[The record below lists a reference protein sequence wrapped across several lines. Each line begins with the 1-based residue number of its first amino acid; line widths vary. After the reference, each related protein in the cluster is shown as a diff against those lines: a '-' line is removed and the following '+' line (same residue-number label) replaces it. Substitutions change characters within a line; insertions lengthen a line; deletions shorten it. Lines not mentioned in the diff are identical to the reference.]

1 MNKAP
6 RFPTSAGFQKMEAKQ
21 KLSDG
26 STITVYYQCNS
37 YTGKAYDMKI
47 TTPQR
52 NVADPAKVMDSIK
65 DVIKWK

>member
-1 MNKAP
+1 
-6 RFPTSAGFQKMEAKQ
+6 MEAKQ

-26 STITVYYQCNS
+26 STITVHYQCNS

-52 NVADPAKVMDSIK
+52 NVADPAKVIDSIK
-65 DVIKWK
+65 DVIK